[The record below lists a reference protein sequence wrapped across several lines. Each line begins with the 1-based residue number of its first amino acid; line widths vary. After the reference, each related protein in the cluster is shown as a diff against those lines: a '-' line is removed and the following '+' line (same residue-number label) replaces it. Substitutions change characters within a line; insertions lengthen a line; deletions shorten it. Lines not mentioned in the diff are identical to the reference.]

1 MGVGKERTKNL
12 CNISQLFSLINQEK
26 VFICDWEW
34 TLPNH
39 FDLLAE
45 KEIQGFLG

>member
-45 KEIQGFLG
+45 KEYKVF